1 MTPAYG
7 DLFKHL
13 CNTHMLTGA
22 FFHLSSLRHGTE
34 RQQEEQKDPPPPP
47 PPPQPQKNFIKIFW
61 KPSPIY

>member
-47 PPPQPQKNFIKIFW
+47 FSKRE
-61 KPSPIY
+61 